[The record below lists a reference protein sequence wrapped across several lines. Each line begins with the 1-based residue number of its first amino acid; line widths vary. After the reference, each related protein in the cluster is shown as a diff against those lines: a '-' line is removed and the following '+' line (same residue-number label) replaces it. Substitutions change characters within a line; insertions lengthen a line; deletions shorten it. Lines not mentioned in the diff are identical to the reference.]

1 MRTYIKLIVAFFILL
16 GHPQVNAQEKV
27 ELTLGDLKK
36 RVLEENR
43 TLRINETKF
52 RKKRAQYRQTNAAF
66 LPQISASH
74 NFYRTNNPVQAF
86 GTLLNQ
92 GIFAEQDFQVDNLN
106 NPSAISN
113 FTTALRIE
121 QPLVNFDKWAQ
132 RSALNSLKE
141 AQGLQNQ
148 FDKKALLLEVE
159 KLFMQLQLAYKGV
172 EVIEKTR
179 EIAKK
184 NYEDINN
191 FYEEGLLVMPDV
203 LDAEVRLNEI
213 ENEYLSA
220 KNQLKTLS
228 DYLLFLMNEDSS
240 KIISPDSK
248 LELKVLGLKEQSQIK
263 NREDVM
269 AIDKRIEAQNK
280 VQNATKLAFLPSLNA
295 FGNVQWFSDQVFE
308 TGNRNFF
315 IGASLNWNIFE
326 GGKRIAKLQEEKAS
340 LEEVQLEASKYRSQ
354 SYLELEKARR
364 QFEIAEQQ
372 LQRNRISLE
381 QAEKAYKIRKDRFG
395 EGLERTIDLLQAEQ
409 QQSNKRL
416 AYSRSIY
423 EFNYAQLYVQ
433 FLANNTSYEN

>member
-395 EGLERTIDLLQAEQ
+395 EGLERTTDLLQAEQ

>member
-1 MRTYIKLIVAFFILL
+1 MRTYIKLIVALFILL

-395 EGLERTIDLLQAEQ
+395 EGLERTTDLLQAEQ

>member
-1 MRTYIKLIVAFFILL
+1 MRTYIKLIVALFILL

>member
-280 VQNATKLAFLPSLNA
+280 VQNATKLTFLPSLNA

-395 EGLERTIDLLQAEQ
+395 EGLERTTDLLQAEQ